1 MYFASLR
8 EILKSAQSADHFSSF
23 ITRVGFY
30 VGADVLA
37 EEGEDFA
44 RLGVAAE
51 SLLGKQHFAVHG
63 KHISALAAG
72 DERKT
77 LDHVLIV
84 AHDFVHHT
92 GGARP
97 VVSGDAVFEGDD
109 VFVHD
114 DMVWRKDAAVKV
126 VGQESF
132 CPTTLTN
139 HLFRVKSN
147 LAVGPVA
154 QLGERYNRTVEAK
167 GSSPFRSIA
176 RGFWL
181 RQQKNE

>member
-37 EEGEDFA
+37 EEGEEFA

-51 SLLGKQHFAVHG
+51 GLLGEQHFAVHG

-126 VGQESF
+126 VEQGSS